1 MNAKSIGEYISFFE
15 KFTGQ
20 GVKIKVLEFDSSTL
34 PAWKN
39 FSSLFETFT
48 RVCGFFGLQISCLEA
63 DMRVWEGVSDF
74 FLFWIGSYQEIGRS
88 RWIGPITRNVCV
100 IYAFLL
106 LITWTFV
113 FQAILLVVYAQGLNL
128 KILLRVKIYWS
139 SFFYFCC
146 SYLAMSL
153 LEMF

>member
-1 MNAKSIGEYISFFE
+1 MHAKSIGEYISFFE

-20 GVKIKVLEFDSSTL
+20 GAKIKVLEFDSSTL
-34 PAWKN
+34 PVWKN
-39 FSSLFETFT
+39 LSSLFETFT
-48 RVCGFFGLQISCLEA
+48 WVCSFFGLKISCLEA
-63 DMRVWEGVSDF
+63 DMRVWESVSDF

-88 RWIGPITRNVCV
+88 RWISPITRNVCV

-113 FQAILLVVYAQGLNL
+113 FQTILLVVYAQGLNL